1 MHTYKIQS
9 VRKTGFSF
17 TNSRRHE
24 RNLQLN
30 FIWTSTL
37 VNSNK
42 LLTLLWLYSN
52 LLRSRLAQKIQYEQ
66 HEYFLFPSQ
75 RVTICWQ
82 QVSED
87 MWFWKDEKNML
98 KSICCRAKFRSF
110 NGEGSQQMFVRVGLR
125 QGLGHH
131 RTNSMTNFRTLKFKS
146 ALKVF
151 TWTPCAYTSESFP
164 ISVKCFS
171 ISEGP
176 REGSIVRSIRN
187 FYWKSCPVGGFEL
200 LRSVY
205 WLNML
210 KPFLTD
216 FFPYFLKLKWICWQ

>member
-1 MHTYKIQS
+1 MVSHKYKKNAHIQNW

-17 TNSRRHE
+17 TNSCRNAF
-24 RNLQLN
+24 NLQLN
-30 FIWTSTL
+30 FIWTSTSI
-37 VNSNK
+37 NSNK

-110 NGEGSQQMFVRVGLR
+110 NGEGSQHNNVCEGWPPA
-125 QGLGHH
+125 
-131 RTNSMTNFRTLKFKS
+131 RTWPSPHQLDDKLQNF
-146 ALKVF
+146 
-151 TWTPCAYTSESFP
+151 E
-164 ISVKCFS
+164 I
-171 ISEGP
+171 
-176 REGSIVRSIRN
+176 
-187 FYWKSCPVGGFEL
+187 
-200 LRSVY
+200 
-205 WLNML
+205 
-210 KPFLTD
+210 
-216 FFPYFLKLKWICWQ
+216 